1 MTVPLQFVDNFL
13 LNYHVGHVLALLLVG
28 AILAAVVLRSWEVL
42 AVNLLLFGIIF
53 VATPGSLLGVGANR
67 IVYRIAGIVMMVFAP
82 LTYTVMGGR

>member
-13 LNYHVGHVLALLLVG
+13 LDYHVGHVLALLLVF

-42 AVNLLLFGIIF
+42 AINLLLFGVLF
-53 VATPGSLLGVGANR
+53 VATPGSILGVGSSRIIYR
-67 IVYRIAGIVMMVFAP
+67 IVGILMMVFAP